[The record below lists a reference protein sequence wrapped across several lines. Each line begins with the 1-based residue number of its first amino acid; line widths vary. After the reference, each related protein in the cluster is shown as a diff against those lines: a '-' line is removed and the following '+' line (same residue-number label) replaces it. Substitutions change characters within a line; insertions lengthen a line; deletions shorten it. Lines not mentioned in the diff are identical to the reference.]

1 MMKLAKGL
9 LCSIFV
15 AKLIDAKR
23 FIVKTKGEK
32 AGRFMASTLDDD
44 QTLGKFKNHV
54 KIIVKIAPIQIV
66 VDSLMFVETE
76 LSTIPWFSATY

>member
-1 MMKLAKGL
+1 MKLAKGL

-54 KIIVKIAPIQIV
+54 KIIVKIAPIQRI
-66 VDSLMFVETE
+66 VDSLMFV
-76 LSTIPWFSATY
+76 

>member
-1 MMKLAKGL
+1 MKLAKGL

-32 AGRFMASTLDDD
+32 AGRFMASTLDDEL
-44 QTLGKFKNHV
+44 TLGKFKNHV
-54 KIIVKIAPIQIV
+54 KIIVKIAPIQ
-66 VDSLMFVETE
+66 LALQTHL
-76 LSTIPWFSATY
+76 LSNVR

>member
-1 MMKLAKGL
+1 MKLAKGL

-32 AGRFMASTLDDD
+32 AARFMASALDDEL
-44 QTLGKFKNHV
+44 TLGKFNKVDTTNRCEALKYYLFFKCV
-54 KIIVKIAPIQIV
+54 K
-66 VDSLMFVETE
+66 
-76 LSTIPWFSATY
+76 Y

>member
-1 MMKLAKGL
+1 MKLAKCL

-32 AGRFMASTLDDD
+32 AGRFMASTLEL
-44 QTLGKFKNHV
+44 TLGKFKNHV
-54 KIIVKIAPIQIV
+54 KIIVKSPKQLALQTY
-66 VDSLMFVETE
+66 L
-76 LSTIPWFSATY
+76 LSNVH

>member
-1 MMKLAKGL
+1 MKLAKGL

-44 QTLGKFKNHV
+44 DQTLGKFKNHV
-54 KIIVKIAPIQIV
+54 KIIVKIAPIQ
-66 VDSLMFVETE
+66 LALQTHL
-76 LSTIPWFSATY
+76 LSNVR